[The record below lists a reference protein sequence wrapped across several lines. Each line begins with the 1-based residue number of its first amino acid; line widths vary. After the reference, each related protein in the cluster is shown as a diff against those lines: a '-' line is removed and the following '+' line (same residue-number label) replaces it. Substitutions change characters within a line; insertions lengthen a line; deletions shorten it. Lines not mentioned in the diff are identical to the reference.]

1 MASMAFCDMVECF
14 KVGRNDLGAYN
25 SDMHESASILE
36 DSSEN
41 HHRTLHW
48 NLGLKPFLSNLCKC
62 LNIIKLQGFANRFR
76 QLYHQVFGDRKID

>member
-25 SDMHESASILE
+25 SDMHESASVLE

-48 NLGLKPFLSNLCKC
+48 NLGLKPFSSNLCKY
-62 LNIIKLQGFANRFR
+62 LNIIKLQGFYQPFSAIISSGFW
-76 QLYHQVFGDRKID
+76 DRKID